1 MNSSSSVE
9 KKVPQEV
16 LINEQQNQPKR
27 IGIVLYVV
35 LIMYLILLGSTAYVT
50 FFDNNGFASRQDT
63 AQKLA
68 QITNEDQLAFFNEI
82 HENEVQNMEQINA
95 LATQSFNVVLGAL
108 LGFLSATV
116 TILTGKEE
124 QTEPDES
131 S

>member
-1 MNSSSSVE
+1 MNSSSSAE

-27 IGIVLYVV
+27 IGIVWYVV

-68 QITNEDQLAFFNEI
+68 QITNEDQLAFFNEL

>member
-1 MNSSSSVE
+1 MNSLSSAE

-27 IGIVLYVV
+27 IGIVWYVV